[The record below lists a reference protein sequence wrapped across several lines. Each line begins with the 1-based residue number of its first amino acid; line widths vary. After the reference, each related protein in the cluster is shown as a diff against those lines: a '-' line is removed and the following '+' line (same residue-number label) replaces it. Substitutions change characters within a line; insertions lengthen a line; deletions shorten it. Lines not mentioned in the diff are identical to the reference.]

1 MLILPIYTNEV
12 TMSTLILKLIKDTVL
27 TNIVLSLLKEGASR
41 TSTPYDDYAVKIVEQ
56 VLKGDIG
63 KDILDDITNN
73 KKK

>member
-1 MLILPIYTNEV
+1 
-12 TMSTLILKLIKDTVL
+12 MSTLILKLIKDTVL